1 MVVSAIYLDIGRCV
15 SYRCLPAYLAAA
27 RIKCDDE
34 AGVLIGNVYQ
44 VRLGIDGYPLWTT
57 ASMKHPNDRKSS
69 IRMGGG
75 RKQEEGKRLY
85 QQGSY
90 KGYKDTTCYF
100 SFLELGLD
108 IHGSRFI
115 AHMHVT

>member
-69 IRMGGG
+69 IRMGSG

-90 KGYKDTTCYF
+90 KGYEDTTCYF
-100 SFLELGLD
+100 SFLQL
-108 IHGSRFI
+108 
-115 AHMHVT
+115 